1 MSDRPSAPLVV
12 RSTGQIRP
20 DPRRVIPQLFVPGH
34 EALIH
39 GESRAMAVIERV
51 LAVTDDDAARTIEQ
65 VFASYSARYHDFRA
79 VLRKHYSLVE
89 HRLGEGVALA
99 ADRQLL
105 LRAYFTREYAFEA
118 AALFNPSI
126 VAHPDQT

>member
-1 MSDRPSAPLVV
+1 MSADQFIAA
-12 RSTGQIRP
+12 
-20 DPRRVIPQLFVPGH
+20 RVSSETKARL
-34 EALIH
+34 
-39 GESRAMAVIERV
+39 RV
-51 LAVTDDDAARTIEQ
+51 LAQRQQLSESALLKRLIDLVLNSVTDDDAARTIEQ